1 MENSI
6 KIEILDNDI
15 NECSTHLDY
24 LKKIS
29 VLGKELNEFVLE
41 NSFDSKVLLDLN
53 ISNAHCVATISQL
66 EISLTLKSLHYSK
79 YEIEKKQILK
89 NGILVVYESIKSIE
103 KFNKTLKEY
112 SSKSENFKKEFDNY
126 STSIKEF
133 KKSIGYEKDIKN
145 IRNNVS
151 GHINS
156 DYIEYANHMDLIDIE
171 KTAHYIVV
179 YRLIINQ
186 LNNYLYNCMKL
197 TL

>member
-15 NECSTHLDY
+15 NECTIHLDY

-41 NSFDSKVLLDLN
+41 NSFDSKALLDLN
-53 ISNAHCVATISQL
+53 ISNAHCVSTISQL

-89 NGILVVYESIKSIE
+89 NGILVVYESIKSLE

-112 SSKSENFKKEFDNY
+112 SGKSENFKKEFDNY
-126 STSIKEF
+126 SKLIKEF
-133 KKSIGYEKDIKN
+133 KKNIGYEKEIKN
-145 IRNNVS
+145 IRNNIS

-156 DYIEYANHMDLIDIE
+156 DFIEYSNHMDLIDIE
-171 KTAHYIVV
+171 KTTHYIVV

-186 LNNYLYNCMKL
+186 LNN
-197 TL
+197 